1 MLLAAFAFC
10 ATFLG
15 AAGDACGQMTI
26 REVPLNSTAAWKK
39 HVAMLQDN
47 HSPKTIPPLRLSV
60 HPSPLSAAAV
70 PAVSVS
76 RTTLPADDVPLKWRD
91 RIRRASR
98 RHGVAEALLA
108 AVLKAESNFNPDAVS
123 PKGALGVM
131 QIMPATGEKLGLRNF
146 FDPEENLDAGAAYLA
161 SLLRAFPS
169 PELALAAYNAGPDAV
184 RRHGGLPPY
193 EETRSYVTRVLTLF
207 NRYSDRLR

>member
-1 MLLAAFAFC
+1 
-10 ATFLG
+10 
-15 AAGDACGQMTI
+15 
-26 REVPLNSTAAWKK
+26 
-39 HVAMLQDN
+39 
-47 HSPKTIPPLRLSV
+47 
-60 HPSPLSAAAV
+60 
-70 PAVSVS
+70 
-76 RTTLPADDVPLKWRD
+76 
-91 RIRRASR
+91 
-98 RHGVAEALLA
+98 VAEALLA